1 MMALKFGSGGYGLQ
15 TTGENINQEKE
26 GRCVTAL
33 PATIGGAP
41 VPQGDGRNYLGFST
55 VR

>member
-15 TTGENINQEKE
+15 ATGNSVNQEKE

-33 PATIGGAP
+33 PATICGAP
-41 VPQGDGRNYLGFST
+41 VPQGTGAII
-55 VR
+55 